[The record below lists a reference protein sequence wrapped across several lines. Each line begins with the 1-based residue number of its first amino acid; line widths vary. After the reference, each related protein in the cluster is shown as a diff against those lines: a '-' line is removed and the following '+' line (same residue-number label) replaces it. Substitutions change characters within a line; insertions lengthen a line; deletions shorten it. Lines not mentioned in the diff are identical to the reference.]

1 MESENTIILKK
12 PVTAHGEE
20 LKELTFRE
28 PTGKDIRK
36 NGWPYTMS
44 AGGNVI
50 LSGPVVAAYIQ
61 DLAGVNPAAVD
72 SMHPTDVNTAGWKI
86 AGFFLAD

>member
-1 MESENTIILKK
+1 MEQENVVILKK
-12 PVTAHGEE
+12 PILAHGEE
-20 LKELTFRE
+20 LKELVFRE

-44 AGGNVI
+44 SDGNVI
-50 LSGPVVAAYIQ
+50 LSGPGVAAYIQ

-72 SMHPTDVNTAGWKI
+72 SMHPVDVNAAGWKI

>member
-1 MESENTIILKK
+1 MENENTIQLKK
-12 PVTAHGEE
+12 PITAHGDE
-20 LKELTFRE
+20 LFELTFRE

-36 NGWPYTMS
+36 NGWPYTM
-44 AGGNVI
+44 GPDGNVI

-72 SMHPTDVNTAGWKI
+72 SMHPADVNAAGWKI